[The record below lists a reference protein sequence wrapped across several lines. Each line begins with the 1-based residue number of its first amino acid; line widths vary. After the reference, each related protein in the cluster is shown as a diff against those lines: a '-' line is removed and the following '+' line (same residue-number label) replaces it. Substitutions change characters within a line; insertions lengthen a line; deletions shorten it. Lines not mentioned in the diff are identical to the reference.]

1 MVADFGA
8 YLRELRDVRT
18 HPEATP
24 ELSLRQALI
33 TVLREAAG
41 AGLAIF
47 GEVTTVEGQP
57 DIIVKRGPLVVG
69 YGETKAPG
77 TMHQLEGVLDTPQL
91 VAYRRL
97 PNLLLT
103 DYLHF
108 ILLRDGVEVRRASL
122 ISTADLDA
130 GHLTR
135 TDRGAAE
142 EVLAAWLSA
151 EPAKITSSQRL
162 AVELA
167 RRAAWLRDGIRAELR
182 REAEASAH
190 GHEDGPLRS
199 LARFYRDNLMS
210 DLDDDG
216 FADAFAQTVVY
227 GLFVGR
233 YHLTS
238 ATFDRVSAINA
249 IPASTSFLRS
259 ATRFLLDETTVP
271 RGLSWIIDDI
281 VAVLRSSADALV
293 RQAGTVKTAE
303 SDAVIH
309 FYENFLAAYDAG
321 ERIDRGI
328 YYTHPPLVEYAVRAT
343 DDALISHF
351 GVAGLADHRV
361 RLLDPAVGT
370 GTFLV
375 GVAER
380 AIARVRDKEGAALV
394 PALIAEH
401 LLPHLYGFELL
412 PAPYAICHLK
422 LSSFYEQ
429 QGRPLGDNERANV
442 FLTNTL
448 ADPITPTGGVLPAI
462 GAIVTETRLADEV
475 KAETPLLVIIGNPP
489 YSVASH
495 NHEHIGPLMADFF
508 MADGQPLKE
517 RNVRPLDDDYL
528 RFLRWSVWKLLEQPG
543 APGRGVVAMVTNS
556 AFLSRT
562 VTRSVRKFMLDHFDE
577 IRVLDL
583 HGNRR
588 DVIPGRRDDNV
599 FRGAKVGIAITVFIR
614 RDREHAGPARMF
626 YRETRGTAK
635 QKHKY
640 LASASLN
647 DGGWTKVDPVAPQY
661 SFIPRDVGAAYDSWP
676 TLADLM
682 PVHSPG
688 VISHRDRLSVGFN
701 EADLLSK
708 IKEFADTDAFTDEE
722 VRERYGLLV
731 NDRWKLHARRSALA
745 GMVDRAKVK
754 PLLFRPFDSRFI
766 YDETNL
772 VGDRREP
779 LRAHL
784 ERVEGNVALV
794 SARSASGEAAYVF
807 ATRVPGTQA
816 LLSSR
821 TMGAAV
827 YFPLFL
833 ASVTQLAQ
841 EDHLLGESEHEQSAE
856 VNFANGWFE
865 HLRAAYGETVLED
878 VLDGPRLL
886 GYMYAILASA
896 SYRERFGAA
905 LSDEFPRIPFT
916 ADSKLFWALSKLG
929 ALLLAAHLGELH
941 PPTLPR
947 LEGLGD
953 LCVSDEVHH
962 DPGAQRLYVNATQY
976 LSPVPAGVWDVR
988 LGNYQPLEVWLRNRV
1003 GRTLSREDIRSLAQI
1018 VGMLASAADTLAE
1031 IEPLVGEALD
1041 GDMLEAPGG

>member
-1 MVADFGA
+1 MAADFGA

-33 TVLREAAG
+33 TVLREGAG
-41 AGLAIF
+41 AGLTIF

-69 YGETKAPG
+69 YGETKPPG
-77 TMHQLEGVLDTPQL
+77 TMHQLEAVLDTPQL
-91 VAYRRL
+91 AAYRRL

-108 ILLRDGVEVRRASL
+108 ILLRDGGEVRRASL

-130 GHLTR
+130 GHLTH

-142 EVLAAWLSA
+142 EVLSAWLSA
-151 EPAKITSSQRL
+151 EPAQITSSERL
-162 AVELA
+162 AIELA

-182 REAEASAH
+182 REAEASAQ

-216 FADAFAQTVVY
+216 FADAFAQTVAY

-238 ATFDRVSAINA
+238 ATFDRASAIDA

-293 RQAGTVKTAE
+293 RQAGTVKAAE

-309 FYENFLAAYDAG
+309 FYESFLAAYDAG

-343 DDALISHF
+343 DDALASHF
-351 GVAGLADHRV
+351 GFDGLADGRV

-380 AIARVRDKEGAALV
+380 AIARVKDKEGTALV

-429 QGRPLGDNERANV
+429 QGRPLADTERANV

-462 GAIVTETRLADEV
+462 GALVTETRRADEV
-475 KAETPLLVIIGNPP
+475 KAETPLLVVIGNPP

-508 MADGQPLKE
+508 SVDGQPLDE

-543 APGRGVVAMVTNS
+543 APGRGIIAMVTNS
-556 AFLSRT
+556 AYLSRP
-562 VTRSVRKFMLDHFDE
+562 VTRGVRQFLLDRFDE

-583 HGNRR
+583 HGNQR
-588 DVIPGRRDDNV
+588 DWFRDRTDEKV
-599 FRGAKVGIAITVFIR
+599 FPQVQVGIAITLFIR
-614 RDREHAGPARMF
+614 RDRAHPGRARVF
-626 YRETRGTAK
+626 YRETRGTAREK
-635 QKHKY
+635 YDY
-640 LASASLN
+640 LAAASLG
-647 DGGWTKVDPVAPQY
+647 DAACAEVEPASPQY
-661 SFIPRDVGAAYDSWP
+661 SFIAREVDDAYESWP
-676 TLADLM
+676 RLSDLM

-688 VISHRDRLSVGFN
+688 VISHRDRLSVGFDDD
-701 EADLLSK
+701 DLIPK
-708 IKEFADTDAFTDEE
+708 IMAFADTTIPDVE
-722 VRERYGLLV
+722 VQERFGLLA
-731 NDRWKLHARRSALA
+731 NDRWQLHARRTAL
-745 GMVDRAKVK
+745 GGIMDRSRVK
-754 PLLFRPFDSRFI
+754 PLLFRPFDPRVI

-794 SARSASGEAAYVF
+794 SARSATGEAAYAF

-833 ASVTQLAQ
+833 APVTQLAR
-841 EDHLLGESEHEQSAE
+841 EDHLLGPTEHEQGHE
-856 VNFANGWFE
+856 VNFAHEWFE
-865 HLRAAYGETVLED
+865 HLRAAYGGTAMEGA
-878 VLDGPRLL
+878 LDGAKIL
-886 GYMYAILASA
+886 GYIYAILASA
-896 SYRERFGAA
+896 TYRKRFGAA
-905 LSDEFPRIPFT
+905 LADEFPRIPFT
-916 ADSKLFWALSKLG
+916 ADRNLFWALSKLG

-941 PPTLPR
+941 PLILPR
-947 LEGLGD
+947 LEGAGD
-953 LCVSDEVHH
+953 LRVGGDVHH
-962 DPGAQRLYVNATQY
+962 DPGTQRLYVNATQY
-976 LSPVPAGVWDVR
+976 LSPVPAGVWAAR
-988 LGNYQPLEVWLRNRV
+988 IGSYQPLDLWLRNRV
-1003 GRTLSREDIRSLAQI
+1003 GRTLSRADIRSLGQI
-1018 VGMLASAADTLAE
+1018 VGMLAEAADKLAE
-1031 IEPLVGEALD
+1031 IEPLVGEVLD
-1041 GDMLEAPGG
+1041 GDVLAALED